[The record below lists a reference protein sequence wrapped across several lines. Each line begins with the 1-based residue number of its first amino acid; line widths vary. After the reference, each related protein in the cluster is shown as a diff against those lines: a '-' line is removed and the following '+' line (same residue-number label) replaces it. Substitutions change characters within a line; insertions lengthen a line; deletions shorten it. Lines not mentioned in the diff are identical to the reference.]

1 MFASCPTDLEM
12 CTETLTL
19 PANGGSVSFNATVIY
34 INGGSCGYQQDLSLV
49 RLRRET
55 KTIFLCKFNEDY
67 CRSFEE
73 NLSFTRGGSE
83 FEFMLTLL
91 NATADSIGRYEVVL
105 ERVHPHTGALSTQR
119 VVYHVVGK

>member
-1 MFASCPTDLEM
+1 MFASCSKDLEM

-55 KTIFLCKFNEDY
+55 KTIFLCRFNEDY

-73 NLSFTRGGSE
+73 NLSFTRGDSG
-83 FEFMLTLL
+83 FEFMLL

-105 ERVHPHTGALSTQR
+105 ERVYPRTNARSTQT

>member
-1 MFASCPTDLEM
+1 MFASCPEM

-73 NLSFTRGGSE
+73 NLSFTRGGSG

-105 ERVHPHTGALSTQR
+105 ERIHPRTNALSTQT
-119 VVYHVVGK
+119 VVYHIVGK